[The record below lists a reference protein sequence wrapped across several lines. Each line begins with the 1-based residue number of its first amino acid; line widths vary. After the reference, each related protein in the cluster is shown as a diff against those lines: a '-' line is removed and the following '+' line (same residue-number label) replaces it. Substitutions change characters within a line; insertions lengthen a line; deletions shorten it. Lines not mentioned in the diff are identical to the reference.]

1 MSKLTKKEQLIQ
13 EVKDYYNNILVSKYP
28 HIYKPGKFKSH
39 SGKAFEEWLVNE
51 VYGPLYGLNEEDIET
66 SYEPNRANEKIC
78 DFVFQLENELHIFE
92 SKFSEKKNVPDKE
105 VISEITDIVSWID
118 DEKTISKLPDYAKEK
133 IQNFDLKNKNNTIVI
148 HLITSSGTN
157 ETFDREWCLSTDK
170 AREIS
175 KIANIKFEKRTASEV
190 FNDYGAAQGTIEPK
204 TQTFKFIG
212 RSKKDRVNDLSE
224 HTSTKMFSI
233 ILSGIEI
240 NEMVENHKHAL
251 FHENIR
257 GYRGQNQVNKE
268 LLNTIAFEPENFIL
282 FNNGLTATS
291 SNISAEELKDKTLI
305 CERFQIINGCQT
317 ASTISEFARHV
328 PSLKDSKG
336 NEKIF
341 TPSER
346 IEILRKLQVQ
356 LRVLDVGGKTEKKV
370 ILKNKIIKANNTQ
383 TTISISDFRSTDEV
397 QVNIEKS
404 INNNKNRK
412 IYYKGEKNP
421 KLARY
426 FRKTQKIKQKT
437 NEKAVKLTDI
447 TESVYCFENN
457 PIEIYSNKSKLYRD
471 EDNSPYWKVF
481 GNDGYKTET
490 LTSKRIESLFAQH
503 FLHLYTEEIIKNH
516 LKKLKVDKEDL
527 VSIAY
532 YPKRFFSAIFGKLCD
547 ELDIKEEI
555 LIATIN
561 GSIYKEDIFI
571 EIIKLIGREI
581 KSMFSNAIEQGKTPI
596 IRNWMRQADNFNKL
610 KSKMVDDKEALAE
623 FRPLFNKL
631 LDST

>member
-1 MSKLTKKEQLIQ
+1 MTKLTKKEQLIQ
-13 EVKDYYNNILVSKYP
+13 EVKDYYNKVLVKNKPHLYP
-28 HIYKPGKFKSH
+28 EDKFKSH
-39 SGKAFEEWLVNE
+39 SGKAFEEWLVHE
-51 VYGPLYGLNEEDIET
+51 VYGPLYGLNEDEIES
-66 SYEPNRANEKIC
+66 SYEANRSNEKTC

-92 SKFSEKKNVPDKE
+92 SKYSEKKTVPSKE

-157 ETFDREWCLSTDK
+157 ENFDREWCLSTDR
-170 AREIS
+170 ARENS
-175 KIANIKFEKRTASEV
+175 KIANIKFEKKTDSEV
-190 FNDYGAAQGTIEPK
+190 FNDFGAAQGTIEPK
-204 TQTFKFIG
+204 TQTFKFCG
-212 RSKKDRVNDLSE
+212 RSAKERINDLSD
-224 HTSTKMFSI
+224 HSSTKMFSV

-240 NEMVENHKHAL
+240 NEMVERHKSAL

-268 LLNTIAFEPENFIL
+268 LLNTIAFEPQNFIL

-291 SNISAEELKDKTLI
+291 SKISVEELKEKTLI

-336 NEKIF
+336 NEKTF
-341 TPSER
+341 NPVER

-356 LRVLDVGGKTEKKV
+356 LRVLDVGDKSEEKLT
-370 ILKNKIIKANNTQ
+370 LKNKIIKANNTQ

-397 QVNIEKS
+397 QVNIEKT

-412 IYYKGEKNP
+412 IYYKGGTKP
-421 KLARY
+421 KLVKY
-426 FRKTQKIKQKT
+426 YRKTQQIKPKT
-437 NEKAVKLTDI
+437 NEKAIKLPEL

-457 PIEIYSNKSKLYRD
+457 PIEIYSNKSKLYKD

-503 FLHLYTEEIIKNH
+503 FLHLYTDQVIKNY
-516 LKKLKVDKEDL
+516 LKSLDVDKEDL
-527 VSIAY
+527 ISIAY
-532 YPKRFFSAIFGKLCD
+532 HPKRFFSAIFGKLCD
-547 ELDIKEEI
+547 ELNIKDKI
-555 LIATIN
+555 LKATIN
-561 GSIYKEDIFI
+561 GSIYKEDTFLK
-571 EIIKLIGREI
+571 IIILIGREI
-581 KSMFSNAIEQGKTPI
+581 KNMFSNARDQGKNPI
-596 IRNWMRQADNFNKL
+596 IRNWMRQVDNFNKL
-610 KSKMVDDKEALAE
+610 KDKTVNDKEALAE
-623 FRPLFNKL
+623 FKPLFDKL
-631 LDST
+631 LD